1 MLREAQ
7 KISRPL
13 PLISGEVPRFH
24 GGSLWH
30 VSLGI
35 DLNNYRSHPK
45 NGEGNVFSL
54 LVCHKGSTPWPKVLS
69 HVGTPMW
76 PVAGEGIPPY

>member
-24 GGSLWH
+24 SRSLWH

-35 DLNNYRSHPK
+35 IAK
-45 NGEGNVFSL
+45 
-54 LVCHKGSTPWPKVLS
+54 HKKITHNEHCTIFYLKCKIEWWSTLRFVSK
-69 HVGTPMW
+69 
-76 PVAGEGIPPY
+76 